1 MIREPMQNVD
11 VSDTKYNESDGDL
24 LINNLIYEMPKSLSL
39 ATGRTHVSQFPQR
52 NTYTVDRNSTMVFQW
67 NTGNAYIDSGN
78 SYLRFKMKAIGPA
91 FATAPT
97 FGTGSALN
105 LFHEIRIRSRSG
117 VELDRLENCN
127 LYNQYRLKYTKTT
140 NWLATVGQS
149 FYYNSA
155 TPIFSATNTYISDI
169 CIPLCELATFF
180 CPLKKGQLIPPQ
192 ICSGLQVELSLESI
206 ARAFVDGQ
214 TFFQAGSSLELFD
227 IAMVLDTVSLS
238 DETSKLLNL
247 ESSQSGLE
255 YTYNR
260 IYNYSATYA
269 AGTANFT
276 MQVSKAVSQATHAFM
291 VTQNSS
297 VTQNALFDSFQ
308 SETFAYKSWQ
318 FRLGSQYYPN
328 QMVNNQTTILPIR
341 GLESYLLTLASFEK
355 MKTPF
360 QETAVTPSNYT
371 GVSAVIGVNLSRNES
386 LMVAG
391 LPINNS
397 RILEILVDRDG
408 ATDGADKRDVNC
420 FLTYISVAK
429 AFIDN
434 MSVAI

>member
-1 MIREPMQNVD
+1 
-11 VSDTKYNESDGDL
+11 
-24 LINNLIYEMPKSLSL
+24 
-39 ATGRTHVSQFPQR
+39 
-52 NTYTVDRNSTMVFQW
+52 
-67 NTGNAYIDSGN
+67 
-78 SYLRFKMKAIGPA
+78 
-91 FATAPT
+91 
-97 FGTGSALN
+97 
-105 LFHEIRIRSRSG
+105 
-117 VELDRLENCN
+117 
-127 LYNQYRLKYTKTT
+127 
-140 NWLATVGQS
+140 
-149 FYYNSA
+149 
-155 TPIFSATNTYISDI
+155 
-169 CIPLCELATFF
+169 
-180 CPLKKGQLIPPQ
+180 LKKGQLIPPQ